1 MSLALK
7 TELPYHP
14 TPQRLFATLAASP
27 WSAWLDSGGCGGER
41 GRYDILVADP
51 YLTLVTRGNET
62 RIVSASADRVY
73 GDDPFALLRDALKP
87 DAALAGD
94 PQTPF
99 AGGAVGYFG
108 YDLARRIEHLPSI
121 ADDDIGMPEMAI
133 GIYDWAVVFDHLE
146 RACWLVSHGRC
157 PQTHEQWPELFRRFS
172 EVQDGPS
179 GVLQANSAI
188 TSNMDEAA
196 YRNAFERIQ
205 HYLVEGDCYQ
215 VNFAQR
221 FSLAVSGDP
230 WHGYLQLRAQNPA
243 PFSAYL
249 NTPHGQILCTSP
261 ERFLKLEGKR
271 VETRPIKG
279 TRPRSPD
286 AVLDRTL
293 REALLQSTKDRAE
306 NLMIVDLLRND
317 LGKACR
323 TGTVRVPQL
332 FGVESY
338 ATVHHL
344 VSVIEGEL
352 REGSDALKLLRDC
365 FPGGSITGAPKL
377 RAMQIIEEL
386 EPCRRGIYCGSIG
399 YIGYDGNMD
408 SNIVIRTALHRD
420 GKLYYSAGGGIVR
433 DSECAAEYQ
442 ETFDKAAAFI
452 DAFQAS
458 VTSSK

>member
-1 MSLALK
+1 
-7 TELPYHP
+7 
-14 TPQRLFATLAASP
+14 
-27 WSAWLDSGGCGGER
+27 
-41 GRYDILVADP
+41 
-51 YLTLVTRGNET
+51 
-62 RIVSASADRVY
+62 
-73 GDDPFALLRDALKP
+73 
-87 DAALAGD
+87 
-94 PQTPF
+94 
-99 AGGAVGYFG
+99 VGYFG

-133 GIYDWAVVFDHLE
+133 GIYDWAVVFDHSE
-146 RACWLVSHGRC
+146 RRCWLVSHGRSR
-157 PQTHEQWPELFRRFS
+157 QTHEQWPELFRRFS

-230 WHGYLQLRAQNPA
+230 WHGYLQLRECNPA

-249 NTPHGQILCTSP
+249 NMPFGQILCTSP
-261 ERFLKLEGKR
+261 ERFLKLEGSR

-399 YIGYDGNMD
+399 YIGYDGYMD

-433 DSECAAEYQ
+433 DSACAAEYQ

>member
-14 TPQRLFATLAASP
+14 EPQRLFAPLAERP

-51 YLTLVTRGNET
+51 HLTLVTRGNET
-62 RIVSASADRVY
+62 RIVSALGDRVSA
-73 GDDPFALLRDALKP
+73 GDPFALLRDSLQP
-87 DAALAGD
+87 DAAFEGD
-94 PQTPF
+94 AQIPF

-108 YDLARRIEHLPSI
+108 YDLARCIESLPEL
-121 ADDDIGMPEMAI
+121 AADDIGMPEMAI
-133 GIYDWAVVFDHLE
+133 GIFDWAVVFDHHE
-146 RACWLVSHGRC
+146 RSCWLVSHGRC
-157 PQTHEQWPELFRRFS
+157 QQTHEQWPELIRRFS
-172 EVQDGPS
+172 EAQSSPS
-179 GVLQANSAI
+179 GMLQANSAI

-196 YRNAFERIQ
+196 YIDAFDRIQ

-230 WHGYLQLRAQNPA
+230 WHGYLQLRTQNPA

-249 NTPHGQILCTSP
+249 NTPNGQILCTSP

-286 AVLDRTL
+286 AALDRAL
-293 REALLQSTKDRAE
+293 RDELLQSDKDRAE

-317 LGKACR
+317 LGKDCC

-332 FGVESY
+332 FGIESY

-352 REGSDALKLLRDC
+352 CEGSDALKLLRDC

-442 ETFDKAAAFI
+442 ETFDKAAAFLTL
-452 DAFQAS
+452 FKRQ
-458 VTSSK
+458 